1 MYVFPSTY
9 LLRTSVLF
17 FTLSVYEGVPK
28 ITGIIFLKW
37 FIRFC
42 TITTPVSFKV
52 LSFWLNTL
60 DTEGGQK

>member
-1 MYVFPSTY
+1 MDILESLMVNGMMI
-9 LLRTSVLF
+9 LK
-17 FTLSVYEGVPK
+17 YEWGDPK
-28 ITGIIFLKW
+28 IAGIIFLKW
-37 FIRFC
+37 FIRFY